1 MLFLDGFEF
10 LNTDIWQQFFFN
22 GGPVVSVLLVVGFVL
37 WFLIIERYLFIKTEY
52 NSDTKATIK
61 IWKSRDDLYS
71 WNAHKIRESLISE
84 NKQSLE
90 RGLSTI
96 KVLIAVCPLLGLLGT
111 VTGMLGVF
119 EIISLTGNSDA
130 KAMGGGIYKAT
141 LPTMVG
147 LFLALSAIYFNHAL
161 QQKIKY
167 SLNELADSLNIFTL
181 PPKKSTTKDD

>member
-1 MLFLDGFEF
+1 MWDFF
-10 LNTDIWQQFFFN
+10 NIISWQQFFFN
-22 GGPVVSVLLVVGFVL
+22 GGPVVTVLLLVGFVL
-37 WFLIIERYLFIKTEY
+37 WFLMIERFVFILLEFPNASKKMIE
-52 NSDTKATIK
+52 SWSARHEKV
-61 IWKSRDDLYS
+61 S
-71 WNAHKIRESLISE
+71 WNAHKIREGLLSE
-84 NKQSLE
+84 SKQSLE

-147 LFLALSAIYFNHAL
+147 LFLALSAIYFHHNL
-161 QQKIKY
+161 QHTIKNKIAR
-167 SLNELADSLNIFTL
+167 LADKLIIFTQ
-181 PPKKSTTKDD
+181 PPVITKAGVLL